1 MIFLLNLIK
10 IEIKRVLRFLPHIVA
25 GALALCF
32 IIGVISF
39 SASKALYEKKNNNR
53 VNIALSMPENDKSA
67 KFMISIIKEMISI
80 KENCN
85 FVQVNNKEE
94 AYQMVKDG
102 EAYGAIIIPKG
113 LARDI
118 MDGTNTPATV
128 VLPNNSS
135 IEADLIKDL
144 IDGGTK
150 SLTSAQA
157 GIYAVTYEYEQ
168 VYNDRITK
176 ELQDNIN
183 IKYFDHTLARESYF
197 NHNKISASGELTL
210 IEYYISS
217 GIVFFML
224 LLGMVFSKALCPRNK
239 AFYKKLKSH
248 NISKAVVTLTRIIS
262 VFTAY
267 IIVTIIGFFIYVLI
281 CKYLGIDIIVLK
293 IRDYLI
299 LMFVIFCI
307 VSFVVCIFTITESQI
322 SGSLLLFVSTLIMN
336 FISGGFV
343 PTVFLPKSI
352 QSLSPYMLTNVLSK
366 QVGSI
371 FIGEFDGNGFLN
383 ACVILLGIYIFTA
396 IVLAIKGRIVSVGVF
411 DREIEIFKVLDN
423 NLIKIKGLIAKKVR
437 K

>member
-1 MIFLLNLIK
+1 M
-10 IEIKRVLRFLPHIVA
+10 A

-39 SASKALYEKKNNNR
+39 SASKALYEKKDNNK
-53 VNIALSMPENDKSA
+53 VNIALSMSENDKSA
-67 KFMISIIKEMISI
+67 KFMISIIKEMKSI
-80 KENCN
+80 KESCN
-85 FVQVNNKEE
+85 FVQVNDKEE
-94 AYQMVKDG
+94 ARQMVKDG
-102 EAYGAIIIPKG
+102 KTYGAIIIPKG

-128 VLPNNSS
+128 ILPSNSS
-135 IEADLIKDL
+135 IQANLIKDL
-144 IDGGTK
+144 IDSGTK

-157 GIYAVTYEYEQ
+157 GIYAVTYEYEE

-197 NHNKISASGELTL
+197 NHTKISASGELTL
-210 IEYYISS
+210 LEHYISS
-217 GIVFFML
+217 GTVLFML
-224 LLGMVFSKALCPRNK
+224 LLGMVFPKALCPRNK
-239 AFYKKLKSH
+239 VFYEKLISY
-248 NISKAVVTLTRIIS
+248 NISKAVVILTRIIS

-267 IIVTIIGFFIYVLI
+267 IIVAVIGLFIYILI
-281 CKYLGIDIIVLK
+281 CKYLGADVIEFK

-299 LMFVIFCI
+299 LMFVIFCV
-307 VSFVVCIFTITESQI
+307 VSFVVCIYTITESQI

-336 FISGGFV
+336 FISGGFI
-343 PTVFLPKSI
+343 PTVFLPKSL
-352 QSLSPYMLTNVLSK
+352 QSLSPYMMTNVLSK

-383 ACVILLGIYIFTA
+383 ACELVISLYIVTA
-396 IVLAIKGRIVSVGVF
+396 IVLAIKGRIVSFEVF
-411 DREIEIFKVLDN
+411 DRESKILKAFSKNYIKV
-423 NLIKIKGLIAKKVR
+423 KGLITEKVG

>member
-39 SASKALYEKKNNNR
+39 SASKALYEKKDNNK

-67 KFMISIIKEMISI
+67 KFMISIIKEMKSI
-80 KENCN
+80 KESCN
-85 FVQVNNKEE
+85 FVPVNNKEE
-94 AYQMVKDG
+94 AYKMVKDG

-135 IEADLIKDL
+135 IEANLIKDL
-144 IDGGTK
+144 FDSGVK

-157 GIYAVTYEYEQ
+157 GIYAVTYEYEE

-197 NHNKISASGELTL
+197 NHTKISASGELTL

-224 LLGMVFSKALCPRNK
+224 LLGMVFSKALCPSNK
-239 AFYKKLKSH
+239 AFYEKLKSY

-262 VFTAY
+262 VFTVY
-267 IIVTIIGFFIYVLI
+267 IIVAVIGFFIYVLI
-281 CKYLGIDIIVLK
+281 CKYLGTDIMVFK

-299 LMFVIFCI
+299 LMFVIFCV
-307 VSFVVCIFTITESQI
+307 VSYVVCIFTITESQI

-336 FISGGFV
+336 FVSGGFI
-343 PTVFLPKSI
+343 PTVFLPKALQSI
-352 QSLSPYMLTNVLSK
+352 SPYMLTNVLSK

-371 FIGEFDGNGFLN
+371 FIGEFDGNGFFS
-383 ACVILLGIYIFTA
+383 ACEMLVAVYIVTA
-396 IVLAIKGRIVSVGVF
+396 IVLAIKGRIVSAGVF
-411 DREIEIFKVLDN
+411 DRESKIFKVLDN
-423 NLIKIKGLIAKKVR
+423 NFIKIKGLITKKVG

>member
-39 SASKALYEKKNNNR
+39 SASKALYEKKNNNK
-53 VNIALSMPENDKSA
+53 VNIALSMPDNDKSA
-67 KFMISIIKEMISI
+67 KLMISIIKEMKSI

-85 FVQVNNKEE
+85 FVQVSNKEE
-94 AYQMVKDG
+94 AYKMVKDG

-135 IEADLIKDL
+135 IEAKLIKDL
-144 IDGGTK
+144 IDSGTK
-150 SLTSAQA
+150 GLTSAQA
-157 GIYAVTYEYEQ
+157 GIYAVTYEYEE

-183 IKYFDHTLARESYF
+183 IKYFDHTLDRESYF
-197 NHNKISASGELTL
+197 NHTKISASGELTL
-210 IEYYISS
+210 MEYYISS

-224 LLGMVFSKALCPRNK
+224 LLGMVFSKALCPGNK
-239 AFYKKLKSH
+239 AFYEKLKSY

-262 VFTAY
+262 VFSAY
-267 IIVTIIGFFIYVLI
+267 IIVAVIGFFIYVLI
-281 CKYLGIDIIVLK
+281 CKYLGTDIIVFK
-293 IRDYLI
+293 IREYLI
-299 LMFVIFCI
+299 LMFIIFCV

-336 FISGGFV
+336 FISGGFI

-352 QSLSPYMLTNVLSK
+352 QSLSPYMLTNALSK
-366 QVGSI
+366 QVGSML
-371 FIGEFDGNGFLN
+371 IGEFDGNGFLN
-383 ACVILLGIYIFTA
+383 ACVILVGIYIFTA
-396 IVLAIKGRIVSVGVF
+396 IVLVLKGKIISFEIF
-411 DREIEIFKVLDN
+411 DKESKIFKVFGN
-423 NLIKIKGLIAKKVR
+423 NIINIKDLITKKVG

>member
-39 SASKALYEKKNNNR
+39 SASKALYEKKDNNK

-67 KFMISIIKEMISI
+67 KFMISIIKEMKSI

-94 AYQMVKDG
+94 ARQMVKDG

-128 VLPNNSS
+128 ILPNNSS
-135 IEADLIKDL
+135 IEANLIKDL
-144 IDGGTK
+144 FDSGVK

-157 GIYAVTYEYEQ
+157 GIYAVTYEYEE

-197 NHNKISASGELTL
+197 NHTKISASGDLTL
-210 IEYYISS
+210 IEYYVSS

-239 AFYKKLKSH
+239 AFYEKLKAY

-262 VFTAY
+262 VFTVY
-267 IIVTIIGFFIYVLI
+267 IIVAVVGFFIYVLI
-281 CKYLGIDIIVLK
+281 CKYLDTDIMVFK

-299 LMFVIFCI
+299 LMFVIFCV
-307 VSFVVCIFTITESQI
+307 VSYVVCIFTITESQI
-322 SGSLLLFVSTLIMN
+322 SGSLLLFVSTVIMN
-336 FISGGFV
+336 FVSGGFI
-343 PTVFLPKSI
+343 PTVFLPKAL
-352 QSLSPYMLTNVLSK
+352 QSFSPYMLTNALSK
-366 QVGSI
+366 QMGSI
-371 FIGEFDGNGFLN
+371 FIGEFDGNGFLS
-383 ACVILLGIYIFTA
+383 AYEMLVAIYIVTA
-396 IVLAIKGRIVSVGVF
+396 IVLAIKGRIVSVGAF
-411 DREIEIFKVLDN
+411 DRESKIFKVLGN
-423 NLIKIKGLIAKKVR
+423 NFIKIKGLIAKKVG